1 LICWSSF
8 ADLSAILRANWPRD
22 RDRSG
27 DRDAGPSVPKGGG
40 IGQLIRLTITITIRE
55 RNRKANIVNQLPRTG
70 ENIMVKVYF
79 RYIRYTLSMLA
90 TVGFGINAGN

>member
-40 IGQLIRLTITITIRE
+40 IGQLIRRTITITIRE
-55 RNRKANIVNQLPRTG
+55 RNRKANPVNQLPRTG